1 MNAVIEKAL
10 FHLTHNGNIA
20 EANVDELKNL
30 STEYPYF
37 ATAQFLLAAKMK
49 KDDHFLHDAQ
59 LQKASLF
66 FNNLNWLHYQLHG
79 DHYQTENSFIKK
91 DDQISKT
98 ASIDE
103 SESPVEFWKEEP
115 IRETNIGT
123 EQEPSPTFSY
133 TNPITIPTIENV
145 REILNKIN
153 NVEEKNVEPETYPET
168 IKEPVLK
175 AEETSLKT
183 SLPNYSDAFKNSVPN
198 TEEEHIQEIAP
209 RIFAF
214 DSYENEKQEKKL
226 SDILTNQLADS
237 NKPVDKNAK
246 LEFEMEPYYTID
258 YFASQ
263 GIKVDLTQQPQDK
276 LTQQLLTF
284 TDWLKKMK
292 NTNPNPQD
300 LGTDPELE
308 KAIHGI
314 ANASN
319 EAREIVTETMAEV
332 FVKQGKV
339 DKAVQL
345 FIKLSFLE
353 PEKSAYFAAK
363 IQQLKGL

>member
-1 MNAVIEKAL
+1 MNAVTEKAL
-10 FHLTHNGNIA
+10 FHLTHKGNITDV
-20 EANVDELKNL
+20 NVDELKNL
-30 STEYPYF
+30 ATEHPYF
-37 ATAQFLLAAKMK
+37 APAQFLLAAKLK

-66 FNNLNWLHYQLHG
+66 FHNLNWLQYQLNGEHETNG
-79 DHYQTENSFIKK
+79 HAFITPKKKVETNSAINE
-91 DDQISKT
+91 T
-98 ASIDE
+98 NA
-103 SESPVEFWKEEP
+103 PVEFWKEEP
-115 IRETNIGT
+115 VQPIAAEKIP
-123 EQEPSPTFSY
+123 EPAPSFSY
-133 TNPITIPTIENV
+133 TPEFAIPTVENV
-145 REILNKIN
+145 KEILYNIDHN
-153 NVEEKNVEPETYPET
+153 EEKVTVPEMYPET
-168 IKEPVLK
+168 IQEPI
-175 AEETSLKT
+175 LKT
-183 SLPNYSDAFKNSVPN
+183 SLPTYSEAFHSIVAPK
-198 TEEEHIQEIAP
+198 EEPVQEIVP
-209 RIFAF
+209 TIER
-214 DSYENEKQEKKL
+214 YESNGQDDQDKKL
-226 SDILTNQLADS
+226 QDILSNQLADLK
-237 NKPVDKNAK
+237 KPVAQDAK
-246 LEFEMEPYYTID
+246 LDFEMEPYYTID

-276 LTQQLLTF
+276 LTQQLLKF

-292 NTNPNPQD
+292 NVSPNPQD

-308 KAIHGI
+308 KAISGI

-319 EAREIVTETMAEV
+319 EAKEIVTETMAEV